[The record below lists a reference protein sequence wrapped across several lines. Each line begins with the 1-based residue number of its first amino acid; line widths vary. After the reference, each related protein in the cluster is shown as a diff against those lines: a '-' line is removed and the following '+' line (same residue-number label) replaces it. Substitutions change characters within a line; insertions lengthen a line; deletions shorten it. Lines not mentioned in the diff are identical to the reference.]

1 MKQYQ
6 NYIFDLYGT
15 LIDIHTDEESFRFW
29 HELKD
34 QCRLI
39 EQPAV
44 LRKCYYELCEEET
57 RKHPQANAEIDL
69 YPVFAQLFHT
79 HDEMQI
85 HRLAYHFRRLS
96 RHRFEVYDGV
106 IDVLSKL
113 KEEGKGIYLLSNA
126 QVLFTLPELKETGLE
141 QYFDGICISS
151 AVGFRKPELPLL
163 ENLMK
168 KYKMAK
174 QECVFFGNDFEDDM
188 AMAHKAGLDAVYI
201 NTAGWPDDVIA
212 ERQKEYGFML
222 SAGSV
227 KEALERESV

>member
-44 LRKCYYELCEEET
+44 LRKRYYELCQEEA
-57 RKHPQANAEIDL
+57 RKHPQENAEIDL
-69 YPVFAQLFHT
+69 YPVFTQLFHIQ
-79 HDEMQI
+79 DEMQI

-96 RHRFEVYDGV
+96 RRRFEVYDGV
-106 IDVLSKL
+106 KEELARL
-113 KEEGKGIYLLSNA
+113 KEEGKGVYLLSNA
-126 QVLFTLPELKETGLE
+126 QVLFTLPELKETELE

-151 AVGFRKPELPLL
+151 ALGFRKPEVSLL
-163 ENLMK
+163 EKLLK
-168 KYKMAK
+168 KYKMNK
-174 QECVFFGNDFEDDM
+174 QECVFFGNDFDDDM
-188 AMAHKAGLDAVYI
+188 AMAQKAGIDAVYI

-212 ERQKEYGFML
+212 RRQQEYGFLL
-222 SAGSV
+222 SAPSV
-227 KEALERESV
+227 SEALEEESV